1 MPSSRRALFATGES
15 SLSALI
21 YRPEFAASRR
31 FPAPQTPCTRISLQR
46 SFHPPPLP
54 STFIPLLPSFVT
66 INKLN
71 EKIPPP
77 VRGISLRSIDRSMER
92 NGCEK
97 CVRKECQKV
106 RSGLIFLNS
115 NNKNTTDPLLERGG
129 YNFPFPCLLANDR
142 SISRITF
149 VLRNFQRRI
158 FRSIQ
163 VISSPP
169 SRREI
174 SFVYSRRKIRVIH
187 LEIDEEKERK
197 IYIYVV
203 SLIHGVVLAIG
214 SNVKPVQTG
223 RLD

>member
-1 MPSSRRALFATGES
+1 MEYLFV
-15 SLSALI
+15 
-21 YRPEFAASRR
+21 P
-31 FPAPQTPCTRISLQR
+31 
-46 SFHPPPLP
+46 
-54 STFIPLLPSFVT
+54 
-66 INKLN
+66 
-71 EKIPPP
+71 
-77 VRGISLRSIDRSMER
+77 SIDRR
-92 NGCEK
+92 DGCEK
-97 CVRKECQKV
+97 CVRKERQKV

-174 SFVYSRRKIRVIH
+174 SFVYSRRKIRIIH

-197 IYIYVV
+197 IYIYIRCLVNTWRRAGNR
-203 SLIHGVVLAIG
+203 I
-214 SNVKPVQTG
+214 K
-223 RLD
+223 R

>member
-71 EKIPPP
+71 EKIPPLYVEYLFVP
-77 VRGISLRSIDRSMER
+77 SIDRR
-92 NGCEK
+92 DGCEK

-158 FRSIQ
+158 RAIFRSIQ
-163 VISSPP
+163 IISSPP

-197 IYIYVV
+197 IYIYIRCLVNTWRRAGNR
-203 SLIHGVVLAIG
+203 I
-214 SNVKPVQTG
+214 K
-223 RLD
+223 R

>member
-66 INKLN
+66 IDKLN
-71 EKIPPP
+71 EKIPPL
-77 VRGISLRSIDRSMER
+77 VRGISLRSIDRSTR
-92 NGCEK
+92 RCEK

-174 SFVYSRRKIRVIH
+174 SFVHSRRKIRVIH

-203 SLIHGVVLAIG
+203 SLIRGVVLAIG

>member
-66 INKLN
+66 IDKLN
-71 EKIPPP
+71 EKIPPLYVEYLFVP
-77 VRGISLRSIDRSMER
+77 SIDRR

-158 FRSIQ
+158 RGIFRPIQ

-197 IYIYVV
+197 IYIYIRCLVNTWRRAGNR
-203 SLIHGVVLAIG
+203 I
-214 SNVKPVQTG
+214 K
-223 RLD
+223 R

>member
-1 MPSSRRALFATGES
+1 MEYLFV
-15 SLSALI
+15 
-21 YRPEFAASRR
+21 P
-31 FPAPQTPCTRISLQR
+31 
-46 SFHPPPLP
+46 
-54 STFIPLLPSFVT
+54 
-66 INKLN
+66 
-71 EKIPPP
+71 
-77 VRGISLRSIDRSMER
+77 SIDRR
-92 NGCEK
+92 DGCEK

-158 FRSIQ
+158 RGIFRSIL

-169 SRREI
+169 RREI

-197 IYIYVV
+197 IYIYIRCLVNTWRRAGNR
-203 SLIHGVVLAIG
+203 I
-214 SNVKPVQTG
+214 K
-223 RLD
+223 R